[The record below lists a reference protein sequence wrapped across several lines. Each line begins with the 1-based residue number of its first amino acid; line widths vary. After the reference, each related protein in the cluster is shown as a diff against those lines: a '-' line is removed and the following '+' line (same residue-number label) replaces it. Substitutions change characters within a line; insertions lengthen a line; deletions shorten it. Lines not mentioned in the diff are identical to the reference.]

1 MEIREFYKWPSRS
14 PGDGGQRSLLTRRT
28 LLGFGLTALVQGEE
42 PELSS
47 FDLSLLDEPAVPNEL
62 FFVREHFP
70 QPRVSAASWK
80 LSITGTVSKPCEL
93 SLDEISSTP
102 RKVVPATLECAENQ
116 VGGGMVSHAEWAGA
130 TLASLIERA
139 QPKPGAVS
147 VRLSGADGFT
157 RSIPISKAMHPDTL
171 IAYGMNGEKLH
182 AKHGLPLRAIVPGWY
197 GMDSVKCLREIAV
210 LSEQDGDAT
219 NRYIRLTRSLLT
231 GTRPAGAVTAMNVK
245 SAFSRPVDGAILT
258 SRRFTIRGAAWA
270 GENRIR
276 QVEVSTDGGNTWR
289 DTTLTEQPAPYCW
302 VLWASEWKI
311 PGAGEHELL
320 VRATDDQGRTQPSQ
334 RATDRADDYELNSYQ
349 RIRVVVI

>member
-1 MEIREFYKWPSRS
+1 MEIRESYRWRSRS

-70 QPRVSAASWK
+70 QPRVSAAGWK
-80 LSITGTVSKPCEL
+80 LSITGAVSKPCEL
-93 SLDEISSTP
+93 SLDEISSAP

-139 QPKPGAVS
+139 QPKSGAVS

-157 RSIPISKAMHPDTL
+157 RSIPITKAMHPDTL
-171 IAYGMNGEKLH
+171 VAYGMNGEKLH

-210 LSEQDGDAT
+210 LSGAGWRCFKSVYPAHTIVAYRNSPGGCRHGNERQ
-219 NRYIRLTRSLLT
+219 IRIFPPGRWSDSDQSSIYDTWSRLGWRKSYSSGGGEYRRGKHVARHYLD
-231 GTRPAGAVTAMNVK
+231 RAAGALLLGTVGIGVEDSWCRRTRIAGP
-245 SAFSRPVDGAILT
+245 SHGRSGSHATLST
-258 SRRFTIRGAAWA
+258 S
-270 GENRIR
+270 N
-276 QVEVSTDGGNTWR
+276 
-289 DTTLTEQPAPYCW
+289 
-302 VLWASEWKI
+302 
-311 PGAGEHELL
+311 
-320 VRATDDQGRTQPSQ
+320 
-334 RATDRADDYELNSYQ
+334 
-349 RIRVVVI
+349 